1 MGGICVVLGVMCN
14 VLSMKIF
21 FAYLST
27 AALTTAAG
35 SILFTVNIANATTIT
50 TFVNGQSGPWLSA
63 PNPSFNW
70 GTSVLNPTVIDNSTG
85 LSMTV
90 GDTLTINYISGL
102 TNGGGGGIFSDANGN
117 PIFGDLAG
125 IGGPAFFINPSQDP
139 VYFMALLGAFTDS
152 NDVIVGSP
160 FKIGNGPFN
169 AIIPVG
175 ASKLSMGF
183 NDGGGGFFDNGG
195 GITVSVTEIAATPVS
210 IPEPTSTL
218 GFLALSTLGAAS
230 TLKRQIKSSKPSE
243 KETTKVG

>member
-1 MGGICVVLGVMCN
+1 MYCSEYVCI

-21 FAYLST
+21 FACLST
-27 AALTTAAG
+27 GALTTAAG

-70 GTSVLNPTVIDNSTG
+70 GTSVLNPTVIDSSTG

-102 TNGGGGGIFSDANGN
+102 TNGGGGGILSDANGN

-125 IGGPAFFINPSQDP
+125 KSGPAFFINPSQGP

-152 NDVIVGSP
+152 NDVIIGSP

-169 AIIPVG
+169 AIVPVG

-195 GITVSVTEIAATPVS
+195 GITVSVTEIAAPPVS
-210 IPEPTSTL
+210 IPEPTSTFSL
-218 GFLALSTLGAAS
+218 LALGTLGAAS
-230 TLKRQIKSSKPSE
+230 TLKRKLKPSQSTE
-243 KETTKVG
+243 KETTKVS

>member
-1 MGGICVVLGVMCN
+1 
-14 VLSMKIF
+14 
-21 FAYLST
+21 
-27 AALTTAAG
+27 
-35 SILFTVNIANATTIT
+35 
-50 TFVNGQSGPWLSA
+50 
-63 PNPSFNW
+63 
-70 GTSVLNPTVIDNSTG
+70 
-85 LSMTV
+85 MTV

-125 IGGPAFFINPSQDP
+125 ISGPAFFINPSQGP

-152 NDVIVGSP
+152 NDVIIGSP

-195 GITVSVTEIAATPVS
+195 GLTVGITEAPASHTSV
-210 IPEPTSTL
+210 PEPTSAINL
-218 GFLALSTLGAAS
+218 LAFGTLGAAS
-230 TLKRQIKSSKPSE
+230 ILKRKLKTSKSAE
-243 KETTKVG
+243 KELEKIS